1 MGKLPLEFFSGF
13 DDIKKSPDLKLKG
26 TLIF

>member
-13 DDIKKSPDLKLKG
+13 DDIKKSPDL
-26 TLIF
+26 TQS